1 MAGYGRATGVAL
13 LGLSGVPIQAEAVL
27 TAGLS
32 RFSLIGLPD
41 AGLSESRDRV
51 RAAVLNSAIPWPPG
65 ALTVALAPASIRKQ
79 GSSFDL
85 SIMFRGRSYRATL
98 LA

>member
-1 MAGYGRATGVAL
+1 MPGYGRAAAVAL

-51 RAAVLNSAIPWPPG
+51 RAAVVNSEVPWPQG
-65 ALTVALAPASIRKQ
+65 ALTVSLAPASIRKQ
-79 GSSFDL
+79 GTGFDL
-85 SIMFRGRSYRATL
+85 SSVPPRLFLR
-98 LA
+98 